1 MLKGGKMSKIL
12 GYANNYWLDENCA
25 RTTASGILDYYKY
38 TDASKIL
45 FKSFA
50 AFGEGLGERLTC
62 GSVIG
67 SLAALSYILS
77 EKGLSKQEIAEK
89 TEVFKKSFREEFGTI
104 QCFDLLIPHIKQDEP
119 YPSDPVRLDICTKT
133 VEKAI
138 SEVERIVESLN

>member
-1 MLKGGKMSKIL
+1 MSNIL
-12 GYANNYWLDENCA
+12 DSSKKYWLDENCA
-25 RTTASGILDYYKY
+25 RTTSRGILDYFKY
-38 TDASKIL
+38 PDAGEIL

-67 SLAALSYILS
+67 SLAALGYILS

-104 QCFDLLIPHIKQDEP
+104 QCLDLLQPYVKKDEP